1 MQAKQFQ
8 AKFLIV
14 TGGLLGLLFYYL
26 YVIFLMNIKEHFF
39 SKADATISNLVVVQN
54 WGPVDYWLDTGL
66 LVFFVIAGIYILNSD
81 KLTVPEKNRAI
92 ALIKSAVIG
101 FLLYIPITAMF
112 YIYNLDISYRITV
125 AGGYIC
131 ILVIYLIFRRKRV

>member
-1 MQAKQFQ
+1 MQAKQFK

-39 SKADATISNLVVVQN
+39 SKADTTISNLVVVQN

-66 LVFFVIAGIYILNSD
+66 LVFFVIAGIYILNSN
-81 KLTVPEKNRAI
+81 KLTAPEKIRDI
-92 ALIKSAVIG
+92 TLIKSAVIG

>member
-92 ALIKSAVIG
+92 ALIKSAIIG

>member
-39 SKADATISNLVVVQN
+39 SKADTTISNLVVVQN

-66 LVFFVIAGIYILNSD
+66 LVFFVIAGIYILNSN
-81 KLTVPEKNRAI
+81 KLTAPEKIRDI
-92 ALIKSAVIG
+92 TLIKSAVIG

>member
-1 MQAKQFQ
+1 MHAKQFQ